1 MSCAGP
7 FHEHLAAKHLCKR
20 KQHCFSWET
29 MLDPSGLVS
38 GQPSE
43 RYLHAAR
50 TFTEIASKAIFLA
63 MMMGAPHS
71 RQICRGVSE
80 QLKHKQ

>member
-1 MSCAGP
+1 MLCAGP
-7 FHEHLAAKHLCKR
+7 FHEHLAAKHLYKR
-20 KQHCFSWET
+20 KQHCFSWAT
-29 MLDPSGLVS
+29 MLVPVGRVS

-50 TFTEIASKAIFLA
+50 TFKAIVSKAIFLA
-63 MMMGAPHS
+63 AMMGAPHS
-71 RQICRGVSE
+71 RQICRQLSE

>member
-1 MSCAGP
+1 MLCAGP
-7 FHEHLAAKHLCKR
+7 FHEHLPAKHLYKR
-20 KQHCFSWET
+20 KQHCISWAT

-38 GQPSE
+38 GQPSA
-43 RYLHAAR
+43 RYLHAAS
-50 TFTEIASKAIFLA
+50 TFIEIVSKAMFLA

-71 RQICRGVSE
+71 RQTCLRFSE